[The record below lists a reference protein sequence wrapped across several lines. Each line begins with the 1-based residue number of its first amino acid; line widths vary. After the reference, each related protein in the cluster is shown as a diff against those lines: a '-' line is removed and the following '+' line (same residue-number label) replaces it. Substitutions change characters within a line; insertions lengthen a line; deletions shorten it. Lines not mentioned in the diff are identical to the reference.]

1 MEDCIQFS
9 PELFRVQKSIVVAEP
24 IISFTETIK
33 MQLATQG
40 RHMESARSGNS
51 STSEYMRTKLQ
62 HFETGRA
69 QTMKHQSSNVSGSMR
84 TAS

>member
-33 MQLATQG
+33 MQLA
-40 RHMESARSGNS
+40 S
-51 STSEYMRTKLQ
+51 
-62 HFETGRA
+62 
-69 QTMKHQSSNVSGSMR
+69 
-84 TAS
+84 